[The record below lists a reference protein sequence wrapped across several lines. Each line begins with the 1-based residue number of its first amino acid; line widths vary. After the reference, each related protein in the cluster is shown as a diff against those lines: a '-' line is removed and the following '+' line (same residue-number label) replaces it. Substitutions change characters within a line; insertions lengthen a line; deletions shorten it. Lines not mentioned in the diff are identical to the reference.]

1 MKYVRVRLAKVC
13 APMPC
18 TLPSVH
24 RAFHILRFVL
34 GYLTRGRPCPYIVW
48 NAYKN
53 ITRIIYGI
61 RIIWGGGGGG
71 GGEGEEGGGEG
82 GG

>member
-1 MKYVRVRLAKVC
+1 M
-13 APMPC
+13 
-18 TLPSVH
+18 
-24 RAFHILRFVL
+24 
-34 GYLTRGRPCPYIVW
+34 W

-71 GGEGEEGGGEG
+71 GEGEEGGGEG